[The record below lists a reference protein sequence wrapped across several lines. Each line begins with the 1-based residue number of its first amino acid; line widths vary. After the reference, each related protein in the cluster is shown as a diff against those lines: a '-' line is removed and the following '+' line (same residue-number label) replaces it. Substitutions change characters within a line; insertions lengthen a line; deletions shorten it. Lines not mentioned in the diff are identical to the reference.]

1 MPRLGFA
8 VAAAVVLADQIIKW
22 WAVGVLG
29 DEPYGIEILSFF
41 NLVLVWNKGISF
53 GIFGG
58 GSLPPWL
65 LAAIALAV
73 TLALAIWLRKAE
85 TRLLALAI
93 GLVIG
98 GALGNV
104 IDRFRFGAV
113 ADFLDFHWG
122 AYHWPAFNLADAAIS
137 VGAVILLIDAL
148 LIGDERH
155 R

>member
-73 TLALAIWLRKAE
+73 TLALVIWLRKAE

-137 VGAVILLIDAL
+137 VGAVILLMDAL

>member
-1 MPRLGFA
+1 MLRLGLA

-137 VGAVILLIDAL
+137 VGAVILLMDAL